1 LTADPRRRAEAATT
15 SAVTHPKPLSAGV
28 VDDRLLPP
36 MNDARIAEERI
47 DRLAEFARQ
56 LARAGDDERAREAV
70 RLARRIAERHRCG
83 LPREFDRFTCDA
95 CDAYL
100 LPGRNARV
108 RLREGS
114 HVVIRCDCGATER
127 YPYRD

>member
-1 LTADPRRRAEAATT
+1 MTADSLASAEAATIP
-15 SAVTHPKPLSAGV
+15 AATHPKPLSVGV
-28 VDDRLLPP
+28 VDDQILSP

-56 LARAGDDERAREAV
+56 LTRAGDDERAREAV

-83 LPREFDRFTCDA
+83 LPRQFDRFTCDA

-108 RLREGS
+108 RLQEGS

-127 YPYRD
+127 YPYRE